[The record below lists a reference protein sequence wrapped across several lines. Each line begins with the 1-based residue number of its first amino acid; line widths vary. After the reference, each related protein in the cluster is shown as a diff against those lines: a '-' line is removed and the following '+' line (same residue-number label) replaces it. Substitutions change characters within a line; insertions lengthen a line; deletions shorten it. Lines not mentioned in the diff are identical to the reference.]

1 MASEMLSNRYI
12 IVRKV
17 GEGGMAT
24 VYLAIDTILKRE
36 VAVKVLHSDLATD
49 EVSLK
54 RFQREAMAITST
66 SHPNIVEVFDVG
78 KDGEKNYIV
87 MEYVYGRTLKNLV
100 RQRGVIPLDE
110 AVNIM
115 KQLVSA
121 TAHAHHQGIIHRDIK
136 AQNVLVKDD
145 GTVKLSDFGIAQM
158 GDAAQQIT
166 QAQTVIGSVHYLAP
180 EVSGGKPAS
189 FQSDIYALGI
199 VFYELLTGDV
209 PFHGET
215 AVEVALKHMHNDV
228 PPVRRFDPTIPQSV
242 ENIIIRAT
250 SRNPALRYDS
260 ADRMYNDLVTCLDL
274 TRTSEDKIDLVSE
287 VAAMNRKAAEE
298 KKEKEKKEEVRHETR
313 QQQIQDDSQRRI
325 VIYGLLAAAL
335 LFMIIAVSVAIHA
348 GRQGNKVNVPDIYM
362 YDLDE
367 AKERLTALDLSIERI
382 DYVSSD
388 EFAKGTVISIIPA
401 AGTQVSRGSMVI
413 LTVSLGKSF
422 TVDNYV
428 GQNIETVKKLL
439 EKEGF
444 RVNVYYVDDSTH
456 SEYGTILSQDV
467 VAGTVYQSGN
477 TNRTISFNIADYP
490 TFTIPG
496 SIKGMDV
503 EKAKEM
509 LEELGAVVVV
519 NKLSIEDNI
528 GPDGSYIY
536 PLNTVVR
543 TDPLINSV
551 YRQTDGAVLTLYYY

>member
-36 VAVKVLHSDLATD
+36 VAIKILRADLSTD

-66 SHPNIVEVFDVG
+66 SSPNIVEVFDVG
-78 KDGEKNYIV
+78 KDGEKYYIV

-100 RQRGVIPLDE
+100 RQRGVIPVDE

-136 AQNVLVKDD
+136 SQNVLVKDD

-158 GDAAQQIT
+158 GDAGQQIT
-166 QAQTVIGSVHYLAP
+166 QAQTVVGSVHYLAP
-180 EVSGGKPAS
+180 EVSGGKPAT
-189 FQSDIYALGI
+189 FQSDIYSLGI

-228 PPVRRFDPTIPQSV
+228 PHVRQFDPTIPQSV

-250 SRNPALRYDS
+250 SRNPELRYES
-260 ADRMYNDLVTCLDL
+260 ADRMYSDLVTCLDL
-274 TRTSEDKIDLVSE
+274 TRNYEEVIDLTSESLAKQ
-287 VAAMNRKAAEE
+287 KAQ
-298 KKEKEKKEEVRHETR
+298 KLQKEKEEALAHPPTLEERIH
-313 QQQIQDDSQRRI
+313 DDNQRKI
-325 VIYGLLAAAL
+325 MIYGLLAGAL
-335 LFMIIAVSVAIHA
+335 LFLIIVVGIGIFRNAHNNRVTI
-348 GRQGNKVNVPDIYM
+348 PDI
-362 YDLDE
+362 LQFEVTE
-367 AKERLTALDLSIERI
+367 ARQRLESLELKIEKI
-382 DYVSSD
+382 DYVVS
-388 EFAKGTVISIIPA
+388 EEVAKGKVIAITPVVGSE
-401 AGTQVSRGSMVI
+401 VSRGSSVV
-413 LTVSLGKSF
+413 LTVSLGKTF
-422 TVDNYV
+422 TVGNYV
-428 GQNIETVKKLL
+428 GQNIANVKTQL

-444 RVNVYYVDDSTH
+444 RVNVYYVEDNAH
-456 SEYGTILSQDV
+456 NAYGTIISQDIP
-467 VAGTVYQSGN
+467 AGTVYQPGN
-477 TNRTISFNIADYP
+477 TARTIAFEIADYP
-490 TFTIPG
+490 TFTIPA
-496 SIKGMDV
+496 SLRGMEIND
-503 EKAKEM
+503 ARAM
-509 LEELGAVVVV
+509 LEDMGAVVI
-519 NKLSIEDNI
+519 LSQLPIEENI
-528 GPDGSYIY
+528 DAQGKYIN
-536 PLNTVVR
+536 PLGTVVR
-543 TDPLINSV
+543 TDPAINTV

>member
-1 MASEMLSNRYI
+1 MASEMISNRYI

-36 VAVKVLHSDLATD
+36 VAVKILRSDLATD

-78 KDGEKNYIV
+78 RDGDKNYIV

-100 RQRGVIPLDE
+100 RQRGVIPVDE

-136 AQNVLVKDD
+136 SQNVLVKDD

-158 GDAAQQIT
+158 GDAGQQIT
-166 QAQTVIGSVHYLAP
+166 QAQTVVGSVHYLAP

-189 FQSDIYALGI
+189 FQSDIYSLGI

-209 PFHGET
+209 PFHGDT

-228 PPVRRFDPTIPQSV
+228 PPVRKFDPTIPQSV

-274 TRTSEDKIDLVSE
+274 TRNFEDKLDLVSE
-287 VAAMNRKAAEE
+287 VAAMESQKQQKEREE
-298 KKEKEKKEEVRHETR
+298 AHPETR
-313 QQQIQDDSQRRI
+313 EQQMKDDSQRKI
-325 VIYGLLAAAL
+325 ILYGLLAAA
-335 LFMIIAVSVAIHA
+335 MIILILLVGSAIRSNAANRSVSIPDLYLYDATEA
-348 GRQGNKVNVPDIYM
+348 RQRLSSM
-362 YDLDE
+362 DL
-367 AKERLTALDLSIERI
+367 IVERI
-382 DYVSSD
+382 DYVASD
-388 EFAKGTVISIIPA
+388 EIPKGKVIAIEPASGTVVSR
-401 AGTQVSRGSMVI
+401 GTQVV
-413 LTVSLGKSF
+413 LTVSLGKRF
-422 TVDNYV
+422 TVDSYV
-428 GQNIETVKKLL
+428 GQNIATIKTML
-439 EKEGF
+439 EREGF
-444 RVNVYYVDDSTH
+444 TVHVYYIDDPDH
-456 SEYGTILSQDV
+456 SEYGTIVSQDIP
-467 VAGTVYQSGN
+467 AGTVYEPGN
-477 TNRTISFNIADYP
+477 TYRTISFQIADYP
-490 TFTIPG
+490 TFTIPA
-496 SIKGMDV
+496 SIKGMKV
-503 EKAKEM
+503 EEAKTM
-509 LEELGAVVVV
+509 LENMGAVVILSQ
-519 NKLSIEDNI
+519 LSIEDNI
-528 GPDGSYIY
+528 DADGNYIN

-543 TDPLINSV
+543 TDPAINTV